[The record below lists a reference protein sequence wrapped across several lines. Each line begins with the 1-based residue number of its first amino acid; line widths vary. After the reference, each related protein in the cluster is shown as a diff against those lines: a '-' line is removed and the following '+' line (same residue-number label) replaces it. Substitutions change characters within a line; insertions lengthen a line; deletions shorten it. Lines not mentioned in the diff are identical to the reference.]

1 MTSRRR
7 ALPVTGGEPGADRF
21 GAALFRSAPSG
32 AGGGGGTDPC
42 ADASG
47 RVGRARW
54 LRFTGPG
61 QPPVEALTRP
71 SAVMN
76 TPSRRHRHA
85 ASRPFPGVASSAVSL
100 ACALAI
106 GLLSPAVAGPSLD
119 GPGAVIDGIDR
130 APRAKQVRIDAAQQ
144 EALRRDPLAQ
154 PLIARLAADAEMV
167 RVASAGDID
176 RVRAMLAEGIGPD
189 ARDEAGQTALAGAV
203 RGGHVAVAR
212 LLLSRG
218 ADPDRRGLH
227 GLSPLMLATMR
238 DPGELA
244 ALLLRHRADPDRRDA
259 TGHTPLSLAAHL
271 DRPAVIRPLALAGAD
286 LQLAGRFG
294 PPLVVC
300 AEADAARTCTELLRA
315 GADPEVRDANGRSPL
330 LLAAINENA
339 PIARALLAAGAE
351 PGAVVLDWLER

>member
-1 MTSRRR
+1 
-7 ALPVTGGEPGADRF
+7 
-21 GAALFRSAPSG
+21 
-32 AGGGGGTDPC
+32 
-42 ADASG
+42 
-47 RVGRARW
+47 
-54 LRFTGPG
+54 
-61 QPPVEALTRP
+61 
-71 SAVMN
+71 MN

-85 ASRPFPGVASSAVSL
+85 ASRPFPGVASSALSL
-100 ACALAI
+100 ACIIVI
-106 GLLSPAVAGPSLD
+106 GLPSPAMSSQSLD

-130 APRAKQVRIDAAQQ
+130 APRAKQVRIDATQH

-154 PLIARLAADAEMV
+154 PLIARLAANAEMV

-238 DPGELA
+238 DHGELA
-244 ALLLRHRADPDRRDA
+244 ALLLRHRADPDRRDV